1 MKKITLM
8 VIAMMGFAACVM
20 ADDLLYNGEFKRL
33 NAKGEAVGWSTTVT
47 KGGSVKFFT
56 TGAPDGGY
64 AQFVLTEEGTFSMRQ
79 SMMKVLKPN
88 TKYKVSFKLRGE
100 NFSAKNLGLVF
111 INEGWSKSSGFN
123 KLVPTPQWKEYEQVI
138 ATPDYKKYVAIAFHA
153 VKAKGTVEIADIEV
167 EELDND

>member
-8 VIAMMGFAACVM
+8 VIAMMWFAACVM

-100 NFSAKNLGLVF
+100 NFSAKNLGVVF

-123 KLVPTPQWKEYEQVI
+123 KLVPTPQWKEYEQVVT
-138 ATPDYKKYVAIAFHA
+138 TPDYKKYVAIAFHGL
-153 VKAKGTVEIADIEV
+153 KAKGIVEIADIEV
-167 EELDND
+167 EAIDND